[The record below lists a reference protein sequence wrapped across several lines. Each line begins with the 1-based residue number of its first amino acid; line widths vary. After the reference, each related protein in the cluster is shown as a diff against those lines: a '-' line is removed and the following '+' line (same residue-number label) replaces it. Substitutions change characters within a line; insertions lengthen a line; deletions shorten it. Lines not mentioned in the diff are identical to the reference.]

1 MPSLNDLTLPPGCLV
16 NGTNSTIVNIGEC
29 EPIACVKR
37 GVNFSS
43 SCSDPPFCCGPLL
56 FESVSIKCAAMSFDL
71 SVVKRCG
78 CGKCIEKQTIIS
90 GVTVG
95 QNGNPAILVDLFFRG
110 KSVGNTNAEG
120 KFSFPVPETT
130 KRAIVTFKD
139 QKRKKFVEED
149 KIFVVEKGQTAI
161 YTVKLREK
169 PAPVTFN
176 ASEPLDVALGSDS
189 SDSFADLELP
199 ENALLTEDGS
209 VFSGIAKVTVS
220 VTDPRNQSDIE
231 SAPGDFSSMNED
243 GEEEL
248 LQTFGM
254 IKLDLED
261 DSGKPLTMSKPMKV
275 YLDSEKLNSSVSDGN
290 VSTKLYWLDKKTGR
304 WREAGEFMLEDGKN
318 RRRKRSDVKRTFL
331 AATVTP
337 SLVKRDLNFDIPR
350 ERVALRVTIAENSDN
365 SGASNDRVLVR
376 VICPHPNGYFMEKV
390 TTRRLACIVI
400 LRNADCFVQA
410 LKGNDFYEPA
420 TSPDDTK
427 RIFTNVNGSIV
438 SSEGTGD
445 TIKSFRFESKLK
457 NNDHDGPTY
466 SVESAGKK
474 KCEASLNSAEASDE
488 KRAQFEF
495 KSPENT
501 IVTYEHLLMK
511 DPSLLWS
518 SKYGKCFI
526 RVVYKGKEVIFMAA
540 SYKKY
545 NFDKDTAYGYHL
557 RKSEN
562 CSSSGSTQVVCLQF
576 PCPVKQEQDR
586 DPVFLLVTPVSSTD
600 NAVIKFNKLSS
611 LIKAVQNSNMTLYK
625 NPLEKRFLINYDL
638 IGFIT
643 FKNLNECLKSDKDHL
658 EFT

>member
-1 MPSLNDLTLPPGCLV
+1 MPSLKDLTLPPGCLV
-16 NGTNSTIVNIGEC
+16 NGTNSTIVNVGEC

-78 CGKCIEKQTIIS
+78 CGKCIKKRTIIG
-90 GVTVG
+90 GVAVG

-209 VFSGIAKVTVS
+209 VFSGIAKATVS

-275 YLDSEKLNSSVSDGN
+275 YLDSEKLNSSASDGN
-290 VSTKLYWLDKKTGR
+290 VSIKLYWLDKKTGR

-318 RRRKRSDVKRTFL
+318 RRRKRSDVERTFL
-331 AATVTP
+331 VINVTP
-337 SLVKRDLNFDIPR
+337 SLVKRDLNFDTPTD
-350 ERVALRVTIAENSDN
+350 RVALRVTIARNLGNGD
-365 SGASNDRVLVR
+365 ASKDVLVR
-376 VICPHPNGYFMEKV
+376 VICLNPNGYMEKV
-390 TTRRLACIVI
+390 TTDRLACIVI

-410 LKGNDFYEPA
+410 VKGNDFYEPA
-420 TSPDDTK
+420 ISSNNTQQ
-427 RIFTNVNGSIV
+427 IFEKVKGSIV
-438 SSEGTGD
+438 TSEGSGS
-445 TIKSFRFESKLK
+445 TIKSFRFRSELK
-457 NNDHDGPTY
+457 EYDHDGPTY
-466 SVESAGKK
+466 SVKSTGKE
-474 KCEASLNSAEASDE
+474 KCKATLNSVQWPQKET
-488 KRAQFEF
+488 AQFVF
-495 KSPENT
+495 KSPESAT
-501 IVTYEHLLMK
+501 ATYDQLLVK
-511 DPSLLWS
+511 DPSSQWS
-518 SKYGKCFI
+518 NNGKNCFI
-526 RVVYKGKEVIFMAA
+526 RVVYKGKEAIFMAA
-540 SYKKY
+540 SYQKRD
-545 NFDKDTAYGYHL
+545 FDDATAYGHHL
-557 RKSEN
+557 KMSKKN
-562 CSSSGSTQVVCLQF
+562 SSSGSTQVVCLQV
-576 PCPVKQEQDR
+576 PCPITGER
-586 DPVFLLVTPVSSTD
+586 EYVFFLVTSVSSTENVGIEFKKLSPD
-600 NAVIKFNKLSS
+600 IQGQQNGSCPQMKTSKSPFEKRFCIKHWLSS
-611 LIKAVQNSNMTLYK
+611 LIS
-625 NPLEKRFLINYDL
+625 
-638 IGFIT
+638 
-643 FKNLNECLKSDKDHL
+643 FKDSAKCFKSHRDHI
-658 EFT
+658 EFK

>member
-16 NGTNSTIVNIGEC
+16 NGTNSTIVNVGEC

-43 SCSDPPFCCGPLL
+43 SCSDPPLCCGPLL
-56 FESVSIKCAAMSFDL
+56 FESVSVKCAAMSFDL
-71 SVVKRCG
+71 SVVRRCG

-90 GVTVG
+90 GVAVG

-209 VFSGIAKVTVS
+209 VFSGIAKATVS
-220 VTDPRNQSDIE
+220 VTDPRNQSDFE

-290 VSTKLYWLDKKTGR
+290 VSIKLYWLDKNTGR

-318 RRRKRSDVKRTFL
+318 RRRKRSGVKRTFL
-331 AATVTP
+331 VISVTS
-337 SLVKRDLNFDIPR
+337 SLVKRDLNFDTPT
-350 ERVALRVTIAENSDN
+350 ERVALRVTIEKNSINSD
-365 SGASNDRVLVR
+365 ASKDVLVR
-376 VICPHPNGYFMEKV
+376 VICLNPNGYMEKV
-390 TTRRLACIVI
+390 TTDRLACIVI

-410 LKGNDFYEPA
+410 VKGNDFYEPVSSNN
-420 TSPDDTK
+420 TQQTFEK
-427 RIFTNVNGSIV
+427 VKGSIV
-438 SSEGTGD
+438 TSEGSGT
-445 TIKSFRFESKLK
+445 TIKSFRFRSELK
-457 NNDHDGPTY
+457 ENDHDGPTY
-466 SVESAGKK
+466 SVKSAGKK
-474 KCEASLNSAEASDE
+474 KCEASLNSAQGPQKET
-488 KRAQFEF
+488 AQFVF
-495 KSPENT
+495 KSPESGT
-501 IVTYEHLLMK
+501 ATYDQLLVK
-511 DPSLLWS
+511 DPLSSQWS
-518 SKYGKCFI
+518 NNDQNCFI
-526 RVVYKGKEVIFMAA
+526 RVVYIGKEAIFMAA
-540 SYKKY
+540 SYQKGD
-545 NFDKDTAYGYHL
+545 FDDATAYGHHL
-557 RKSEN
+557 KISKKN
-562 CSSSGSTQVVCLQF
+562 SSSGSTQVVCLQV
-576 PCPVKQEQDR
+576 PCPIEGER
-586 DPVFLLVTPVSSTD
+586 DPVFFLVTSVSSTD
-600 NAVIKFNKLSS
+600 NVGIEFKKLSP
-611 LIKAVQNSNMTLYK
+611 LIQLMQAYSCSNMTPSK
-625 NPLEKRFLINYDL
+625 GPFEKRFCISYALSNLISFGNSAECFDSHRDH
-638 IGFIT
+638 IE
-643 FKNLNECLKSDKDHL
+643 FK
-658 EFT
+658 

>member
-16 NGTNSTIVNIGEC
+16 NGTNSTIVNVGEC

-56 FESVSIKCAAMSFDL
+56 FESVSIKCAATSFDL

-78 CGKCIEKQTIIS
+78 CGKCIKKRTIIG
-90 GVTVG
+90 GVAVG

-209 VFSGIAKVTVS
+209 VFSGIAKATVS

-254 IKLDLED
+254 IKLNLED

-337 SLVKRDLNFDIPR
+337 SLVKRDLNFDTPR
-350 ERVALRVTIAENSDN
+350 ERVALRVTIAKNSDN
-365 SGASNDRVLVR
+365 SVASSDRVLVR

-390 TTRRLACIVI
+390 TTHRLACIVI

-420 TSPDDTK
+420 ISPDDTR
-427 RIFTNVNGSIV
+427 RIFKNVNGSIEPR
-438 SSEGTGD
+438 EGTG
-445 TIKSFRFESKLK
+445 TIIKSFRFESKLK
-457 NNDHDGPTY
+457 KNDHDGPTY
-466 SVESAGKK
+466 SVESAGKI
-474 KCEASLNSAEASDE
+474 KCEASLNSPEAPD
-488 KRAQFEF
+488 KDRAQFEF
-495 KSPENT
+495 KSPES
-501 IVTYEHLLMK
+501 VSYEQLLIRN
-511 DPSLLWS
+511 SSLWS
-518 SKYGKCFI
+518 FGDEKCFI
-526 RVVYKGKEVIFMAA
+526 RVAYKGKEAIFMAA
-540 SYKKY
+540 SYGKQ
-545 NFDKDTAYGYHL
+545 NFDEDTAYGYHL
-557 RKSEN
+557 RKTTN
-562 CSSSGSTQVVCLQF
+562 SSSSASNQVVCLQI
-576 PCPVKQEQDR
+576 PCPAKKMKGR
-586 DPVFLLVTPVSSTD
+586 YTVFLLVTPVSSTD
-600 NAVIKFNKLSS
+600 NAVIKFDKLS
-611 LIKAVQNSNMTLYK
+611 LHMKAEQTPEMESYK
-625 NPLEKRFLINYDL
+625 NPLEKRFLINYRV
-638 IGFIT
+638 IGHIASENS
-643 FKNLNECLKSDKDHL
+643 KECFERSGVDL
-658 EFT
+658 EFK

>member
-16 NGTNSTIVNIGEC
+16 NGTNSTIVNVGEC
-29 EPIACVKR
+29 DPIACVKR

-56 FESVSIKCAAMSFDL
+56 FGSVSIKCAAMSFDL

-90 GVTVG
+90 GIAVG

-149 KIFVVEKGQTAI
+149 KIFLVEKGQTAI

-169 PAPVTFN
+169 LAPVTFN

-209 VFSGIAKVTVS
+209 VFSGIAKATVS

-254 IKLDLED
+254 IRLHLED

-275 YLDSEKLNSSVSDGN
+275 YLDSDKLNSSVSDGN

-331 AATVTP
+331 AVTVTP
-337 SLVKRDLNFDIPR
+337 SLAKRDLNFDTPR
-350 ERVALRVTIAENSDN
+350 ERVAVRVTIAKNSKN
-365 SGASNDRVLVR
+365 SGASERVLVR
-376 VICPHPNGYFMEKV
+376 VICPHPNGYFMEKD
-390 TTRRLACIVI
+390 TKRRLACIVI

-410 LKGNDFYEPA
+410 LKGNYFYEPA

-427 RIFTNVNGSIV
+427 RIFTNVNGGIV
-438 SSEGTGD
+438 SSEGTGT
-445 TIKSFRFESKLK
+445 TIKSFRFESKLEK
-457 NNDHDGPTY
+457 NDHDGPTY
-466 SVESAGKK
+466 SVESAGKE
-474 KCEASLNSAEASDE
+474 KCKASLNSLKAPN
-488 KRAQFEF
+488 KTRAQFEF
-495 KSPENT
+495 KSPEYTKNA
-501 IVTYEHLLMK
+501 YEQLLMK
-511 DPSLLWS
+511 DPSLWS
-518 SKYGKCFI
+518 STDRCFI
-526 RVVYKGKEVIFMAA
+526 RVVYKGKEAIFMAV
-540 SYKKY
+540 SYWQE
-545 NFDKDTAYGYHL
+545 NFDEDTAYGYHL
-557 RKSEN
+557 KKTEN
-562 CSSSGSTQVVCLQF
+562 SLSSGSTQVVCLQF
-576 PCPVKQEQDR
+576 PCPVKQEKDR

-600 NAVIKFNKLSS
+600 NAVINFNKSHH
-611 LIKAVQNSNMTLYK
+611 LIEAAQSPEMKQYK
-625 NPLEKRFLINYDL
+625 NPLEKRFLINYLL
-638 IGFIT
+638 IGLIT
-643 FKNLNECLKSDKDHL
+643 FENPKKCLKSSEDHL

>member
-16 NGTNSTIVNIGEC
+16 NGTNSTIVNVGEC
-29 EPIACVKR
+29 DPIACVKR

-56 FESVSIKCAAMSFDL
+56 FGSVSIKCAAMSFDL

-90 GVTVG
+90 GIAVG
-95 QNGNPAILVDLFFRG
+95 QNGNPAILVDLFFRE

-149 KIFVVEKGQTAI
+149 KIFLVEKGQTAI

-169 PAPVTFN
+169 LAPVTFN

-209 VFSGIAKVTVS
+209 VFSGIAKATVS
-220 VTDPRNQSDIE
+220 VTDPRNQSDFE

-254 IKLDLED
+254 IRLHLED

-275 YLDSEKLNSSVSDGN
+275 YLDSDKLNSSVSDGN

-331 AATVTP
+331 AVTVTP
-337 SLVKRDLNFDIPR
+337 SLAKRDLNFDTPR
-350 ERVALRVTIAENSDN
+350 ERVAVRVTIAKNSKN
-365 SGASNDRVLVR
+365 SGASERVLVR
-376 VICPHPNGYFMEKV
+376 VICPHPNGYFMEKD
-390 TTRRLACIVI
+390 TKRRLACIVI

-410 LKGNDFYEPA
+410 LKGNYFYEPA

-427 RIFTNVNGSIV
+427 RIFTNVNGGIV
-438 SSEGTGD
+438 SSEGTGT
-445 TIKSFRFESKLK
+445 TIKSFRFESKLEK
-457 NNDHDGPTY
+457 NDHDGPTY
-466 SVESAGKK
+466 SVESAGKE
-474 KCEASLNSAEASDE
+474 KCKASLNSLEAPI
-488 KRAQFEF
+488 KTRAQFEF
-495 KSPENT
+495 KSPEYTKNA
-501 IVTYEHLLMK
+501 YEQLLMK
-511 DPSLLWS
+511 DPSLWS
-518 SKYGKCFI
+518 STDRCFI
-526 RVVYKGKEVIFMAA
+526 RVVYKGKEAIFMAV
-540 SYKKY
+540 SYWQE
-545 NFDKDTAYGYHL
+545 NFDEDTAYGYHL
-557 RKSEN
+557 KKTEN
-562 CSSSGSTQVVCLQF
+562 SLSSGSTQVVCLQF
-576 PCPVKQEQDR
+576 PCPVRQEKDR

-600 NAVIKFNKLSS
+600 NAVINFNKSHH
-611 LIKAVQNSNMTLYK
+611 LIEAAQSPEMKQYK
-625 NPLEKRFLINYDL
+625 NPLEKRFLINYHL
-638 IGFIT
+638 IGLIT
-643 FKNLNECLKSDKDHL
+643 FENPKKCLKSSEDHL

>member
-16 NGTNSTIVNIGEC
+16 NGTNSTIVNVGEC

-56 FESVSIKCAAMSFDL
+56 FESVSIKCAATSFDL

-78 CGKCIEKQTIIS
+78 CGKCIKKRTIIG
-90 GVTVG
+90 GVAVG

-176 ASEPLDVALGSDS
+176 ASEPFDVALGSDS

-209 VFSGIAKVTVS
+209 VFSGIAKATVS

-254 IKLDLED
+254 IKLHLED

-275 YLDSEKLNSSVSDGN
+275 YLDSDKLNSSVSDGN

-331 AATVTP
+331 AVTVTP
-337 SLVKRDLNFDIPR
+337 SLAKRDLNFDTPR
-350 ERVALRVTIAENSDN
+350 ERVALRVTIAKNSKN
-365 SGASNDRVLVR
+365 SSASERVLVR
-376 VICPHPNGYFMEKV
+376 VICPHPNGYFMEKD
-390 TTRRLACIVI
+390 TKRRLACIVI

-410 LKGNDFYEPA
+410 LKGNDFYEPV

-438 SSEGTGD
+438 SSEGTGT
-445 TIKSFRFESKLK
+445 TIKSFRFESKLEK
-457 NNDHDGPTY
+457 NDHDGPTY
-466 SVESAGKK
+466 SVESAGKE
-474 KCEASLNSAEASDE
+474 KCEASLNSLEAPDQT
-488 KRAQFEF
+488 RAQFEF
-495 KSPENT
+495 KSPEYTKNG
-501 IVTYEHLLMK
+501 YEQLLMK
-511 DPSLLWS
+511 DPSLWPS
-518 SKYGKCFI
+518 SDRKCFI
-526 RVVYKGKEVIFMAA
+526 RVVYKGKEAVFMAV
-540 SYKKY
+540 SYWQE
-545 NFDKDTAYGYHL
+545 NFDEDTAYGYHL
-557 RKSEN
+557 KKSEN
-562 CSSSGSTQVVCLQF
+562 SLSSSSTQVACLQF
-576 PCPVKQEQDR
+576 PCPVRQEKDR

-600 NAVIKFNKLSS
+600 NAVINFNKSHP
-611 LIKAVQNSNMTLYK
+611 LIEAVQSPEMKQYK
-625 NPLEKRFLINYDL
+625 NPLEKRFLINYFL
-638 IGFIT
+638 IGLIT
-643 FKNLNECLKSDKDHL
+643 FENPKKCLKSSENHL

>member
-16 NGTNSTIVNIGEC
+16 NGTNSTIVNVGEC

-43 SCSDPPFCCGPLL
+43 SCSDPPLCCGPLL
-56 FESVSIKCAAMSFDL
+56 FESVSVKCAAMSFDL

-78 CGKCIEKQTIIS
+78 CGKCSEKQTIIG
-90 GVTVG
+90 GVAVG
-95 QNGNPAILVDLFFRG
+95 QDGNPAILVDLFFRG
-110 KSVGNTNAEG
+110 KSIGNTNAEG

-149 KIFVVEKGQTAI
+149 KIFVVKKGQKAI

-209 VFSGIAKVTVS
+209 VFSGIAKATVS

-231 SAPGDFSSMNED
+231 SAPGDFSSMSED

-290 VSTKLYWLDKKTGR
+290 VSIKLYWLDKKTGR

-331 AATVTP
+331 VINVTP
-337 SLVKRDLNFDIPR
+337 SLVKRDLNFDTPTD
-350 ERVALRVTIAENSDN
+350 RVALRVTIATNSINSD
-365 SGASNDRVLVR
+365 ASKDVLVR
-376 VICPHPNGYFMEKV
+376 VICLNGYYMEEV
-390 TTRRLACIVI
+390 TRDDRWACIVI

-420 TSPDDTK
+420 ISSDNTQQ
-427 RIFTNVNGSIV
+427 IFKKVKGSIV
-438 SSEGTGD
+438 TSKGNGT
-445 TIKSFRFESKLK
+445 TIKSFRFRSKL
-457 NNDHDGPTY
+457 NENDHDGPIY
-466 SVESAGKK
+466 SVKPAGKE
-474 KCEASLNSAEASDE
+474 KCKASPNSSQAPQN
-488 KRAQFEF
+488 KTAQFEF
-495 KSPENT
+495 KSPES
-501 IVTYEHLLMK
+501 VSATYDQLIFK
-511 DPSLLWS
+511 DQLSGKWS
-518 SKYGKCFI
+518 YQDQTCFI
-526 RVVYKGKEVIFMAA
+526 RVVYKGKEAIFMAA
-540 SYKKY
+540 SYRQG
-545 NFDKDTAYGYHL
+545 NFDDDTAYGHHL
-557 RKSEN
+557 KMSKMN
-562 CSSSGSTQVVCLQF
+562 SSSGSTQVVCLQV
-576 PCPVKQEQDR
+576 PCPIKGDR
-586 DPVFLLVTPVSSTD
+586 ESVFFLVTPVSSTD
-600 NAVIKFNKLSS
+600 NVGIKFKKLSPFILGLQDS
-611 LIKAVQNSNMTLYK
+611 SCSNMETSK
-625 NPLEKRFLINYDL
+625 SPFEKRFCIFHWFRDL
-638 IGFIT
+638 IS
-643 FKNLNECLKSDKDHL
+643 FKNSADCFMSDRDHI
-658 EFT
+658 EFK

>member
-16 NGTNSTIVNIGEC
+16 NGTNSTIVNVGEC

-56 FESVSIKCAAMSFDL
+56 FESVSIKCAATSFDL

-78 CGKCIEKQTIIS
+78 CGKCIKKRTIIG
-90 GVTVG
+90 GVAVG

-209 VFSGIAKVTVS
+209 VFSGIAKATVS

-254 IKLDLED
+254 IKLNLED

-337 SLVKRDLNFDIPR
+337 SLVKRDLNFDTPR
-350 ERVALRVTIAENSDN
+350 ERVALRVTIAKNSDN
-365 SGASNDRVLVR
+365 SVASSDRVLVR

-390 TTRRLACIVI
+390 TTHRLACIVI

-420 TSPDDTK
+420 ISPDDTR
-427 RIFTNVNGSIV
+427 RIFKNVNGSIEPR
-438 SSEGTGD
+438 EGTG
-445 TIKSFRFESKLK
+445 TIIKSFRFESKLK
-457 NNDHDGPTY
+457 KNDHDGPTY
-466 SVESAGKK
+466 SVESVGKK
-474 KCEASLNSAEASDE
+474 KCEASLNSAEAPD
-488 KRAQFEF
+488 KDRAQFEF
-495 KSPENT
+495 KSPES
-501 IVTYEHLLMK
+501 VSYEQLLIRN
-511 DPSLLWS
+511 SSLWS
-518 SKYGKCFI
+518 FGDEKCFI
-526 RVVYKGKEVIFMAA
+526 RVAYKGKEAIFMAA
-540 SYKKY
+540 SYGKQ
-545 NFDKDTAYGYHL
+545 NFDEDTAYGYHL
-557 RKSEN
+557 RKTTN
-562 CSSSGSTQVVCLQF
+562 SSSSASNQVVCLQI
-576 PCPVKQEQDR
+576 PCPAKKKKSR
-586 DPVFLLVTPVSSTD
+586 YTVFLLVTPVSSTD
-600 NAVIKFNKLSS
+600 NAVIKFDKLSLHMKVEQTPEMES
-611 LIKAVQNSNMTLYK
+611 YK
-625 NPLEKRFLINYDL
+625 NPLEKRFLINYKV
-638 IGFIT
+638 IGYIASENS
-643 FKNLNECLKSDKDHL
+643 KECFERSGVDL
-658 EFT
+658 EFK

>member
-16 NGTNSTIVNIGEC
+16 NGTNSTIVNVGEC

-56 FESVSIKCAAMSFDL
+56 FGSVSIKCAAMSFDL

-90 GVTVG
+90 GIAVG

-149 KIFVVEKGQTAI
+149 KIFLVEKGQTAI

-169 PAPVTFN
+169 LAPVTFN

-209 VFSGIAKVTVS
+209 VFSGIAKATVS

-254 IKLDLED
+254 IKLHLED

-275 YLDSEKLNSSVSDGN
+275 YLDSDKLNSSVSDGN

-331 AATVTP
+331 AVTVTP
-337 SLVKRDLNFDIPR
+337 SLAKRDLNFDTPR
-350 ERVALRVTIAENSDN
+350 ERVALRVTIAKNSKN
-365 SGASNDRVLVR
+365 SSASERVLVR
-376 VICPHPNGYFMEKV
+376 VICPHPNGYFMEKD
-390 TTRRLACIVI
+390 TKRRLACIVI

-410 LKGNDFYEPA
+410 LKGNDFYEPV

-438 SSEGTGD
+438 SSEGTGT
-445 TIKSFRFESKLK
+445 TIKSFRFESKLEK
-457 NNDHDGPTY
+457 NDHDGPTY
-466 SVESAGKK
+466 SVESAGKE
-474 KCEASLNSAEASDE
+474 KCEASLNSLEAPDQT
-488 KRAQFEF
+488 RAQFEF
-495 KSPENT
+495 KSPEYTKNG
-501 IVTYEHLLMK
+501 YEQLLMK
-511 DPSLLWS
+511 DPSLWPS
-518 SKYGKCFI
+518 SDRKCFI
-526 RVVYKGKEVIFMAA
+526 RVVYKGKEAVFMAV
-540 SYKKY
+540 SYWQE
-545 NFDKDTAYGYHL
+545 NFDEDTAYGYHL
-557 RKSEN
+557 KKSEN
-562 CSSSGSTQVVCLQF
+562 SLSSSSTQVACLQF
-576 PCPVKQEQDR
+576 PCPVRQEKDR

-600 NAVIKFNKLSS
+600 NAVINFNKSHP
-611 LIKAVQNSNMTLYK
+611 LIEAVQSPEMKQYK
-625 NPLEKRFLINYDL
+625 NPLEKRFLINYFL
-638 IGFIT
+638 IGLIT
-643 FKNLNECLKSDKDHL
+643 FENPKKCLKSSENHL

>member
-16 NGTNSTIVNIGEC
+16 NGTNSTIVNVGEC
-29 EPIACVKR
+29 DPIACVKR

-56 FESVSIKCAAMSFDL
+56 FESVSVKCAAMSFDL

-78 CGKCIEKQTIIS
+78 CGKCTEKQTIIG
-90 GVTVG
+90 GVAVG
-95 QNGNPAILVDLFFRG
+95 QNGNPAISVDLFFRG

-149 KIFVVEKGQTAI
+149 KIFVVKKGQTAI

-209 VFSGIAKVTVS
+209 VFSGIAKATVS

-231 SAPGDFSSMNED
+231 SAPGDFSSMSED

-290 VSTKLYWLDKKTGR
+290 VSIKLYWLDKKTGR

-331 AATVTP
+331 VINVTP
-337 SLVKRDLNFDIPR
+337 SLVKRDLNFDTPTD
-350 ERVALRVTIAENSDN
+350 RVALRVTIAENSD
-365 SGASNDRVLVR
+365 ASKDVLVR
-376 VICPHPNGYFMEKV
+376 VICLNGYYMEEV
-390 TTRRLACIVI
+390 TRDNRWACIVI

-420 TSPDDTK
+420 ISANNTQQIFKKVKGRIVTSK
-427 RIFTNVNGSIV
+427 GK
-438 SSEGTGD
+438 GT
-445 TIKSFRFESKLK
+445 TIKSFRFRSELK
-457 NNDHDGPTY
+457 ENDNDGPTY
-466 SVESAGKK
+466 SVKSAGKK
-474 KCEASLNSAEASDE
+474 KCEASLNSAQGPLKET
-488 KRAQFEF
+488 AQFVF
-495 KSPENT
+495 KSPESDT
-501 IVTYEHLLMK
+501 ATYDQLLVK
-511 DPSLLWS
+511 DPLSSQWS
-518 SKYGKCFI
+518 NNDQNCFI
-526 RVVYKGKEVIFMAA
+526 RVVYIGKEAIFMAA
-540 SYKKY
+540 SYQKGD
-545 NFDKDTAYGYHL
+545 FDDATAYGHHL
-557 RKSEN
+557 KMSKKN
-562 CSSSGSTQVVCLQF
+562 SSSGSTQVVCLQV
-576 PCPVKQEQDR
+576 PCPIDGER
-586 DPVFLLVTPVSSTD
+586 DPVFFLVTSVSSTD
-600 NAVIKFNKLSS
+600 NVGIEFKKLSP
-611 LIKAVQNSNMTLYK
+611 LIQLMQAYSCSNMTPSK
-625 NPLEKRFLINYDL
+625 GPFEKRFCISYALSNLISFGNSAECFDSHRDH
-638 IGFIT
+638 IE
-643 FKNLNECLKSDKDHL
+643 FK
-658 EFT
+658 